1 MLKRILVPLDGSPLA
16 EDAIGLAAAIA
27 RPAGA
32 EIDLVMVHEPLF
44 AGPSQDPTWTGR
56 QIVAEERYLRDIA
69 SELASGAGVTSNQS
83 LLHGRPDELIVTRA
97 LDQAVDLI
105 VMTSH
110 GRTGWS
116 RAWMGSVADAVMR
129 GSNVP
134 VLMVRPNELRRDRRT
149 LRSGIR
155 RILVP
160 LDGSD
165 LAREALGPAGDLARA
180 LGARVDLVRIVE
192 PVPIVSADIGM
203 PYFYVPNI
211 VDSEATEIVV
221 RQAEQDLKRESGSLA
236 AAGVSVGEEGVI
248 VSKTPAQAIVDF
260 ARSQET
266 GMVVM
271 TTHGRGRSRL
281 LIGSVA
287 EKVRRATDLP
297 VLVHRPKHARVP
309 EPAFTDESVGE
320 QLPALAISH
329 RS

>member
-27 RPAGA
+27 RRTDAT
-32 EIDLVMVHEPLF
+32 IDLVMVHEPLF
-44 AGPSQDPTWTGR
+44 AAQSNDPTWTGK

-69 SELASGAGVTSNQS
+69 KELASGAGVTSNQT
-83 LLHGRPDELIVTRA
+83 LLHGKPSELIVTRA
-97 LDQAVDLI
+97 LDVGADLV

-116 RAWMGSVADAVMR
+116 RAWLGSVADAVMR

-134 VLMVRPNELRRDRRT
+134 VLMVRSNELQRERRAPRT
-149 LRSGIR
+149 AIH

-165 LAREALGPAGDLARA
+165 IAREALVAAADLARA
-180 LGARVDLVRIVE
+180 LEARVDLVRIVE
-192 PVPIVSADIGM
+192 PVPIVNADIGM
-203 PYFYVPNI
+203 PYLYMPNA
-211 VDSEATEIVV
+211 VDSEATELVV
-221 RQAEQDLKRESGSLA
+221 RQAEEDLKRDAGFLGASGVLP
-236 AAGVSVGEEGVI
+236 GEQVVVVSR
-248 VSKTPAQAIVDF
+248 TPAQAIVDF
-260 ARSQET
+260 AHGRET
-266 GMVVM
+266 GMIVM

-281 LIGSVA
+281 VLGSVA

-297 VLVHRPKHARVP
+297 VLVHRPKVARLP

-320 QLPALAISH
+320 QLPALLGAAK
-329 RS
+329 